1 MEVQKIKIL
10 FLFSKT
16 PILSLVFPF
25 LFQNWFAPTS
35 CHFPLAHNF
44 FLTSCKNL
52 HQMKKNVKKKQGK
65 NKKKKTVC
73 EKV

>member
-1 MEVQKIKIL
+1 
-10 FLFSKT
+10 
-16 PILSLVFPF
+16 LVFPF